1 VRVES
6 FKNDLAR
13 NSTDPAGRDVSARTD
28 LPVFLFSLMTQG
40 VEGIMTQEE
49 KVLYLVDG
57 SSYIH
62 RAFHAVRNL
71 SNSKGLPTNAI
82 FGFSRMLLK
91 LLGDMK
97 PSHLAVVFDAKGPTF
112 RHAIYD
118 AYKAT
123 RPPAPEDLV
132 VQFPYIRAIV
142 QGLGLATIEKEGY
155 EADDIIGT
163 LARQGEEEGYK
174 IIVVTGDKDFR
185 QIISPSVTLWDTMK
199 DKVTTY
205 DTFTEEYGLKPEQMI
220 DVMGLSG
227 DSSDNIPGVPGV
239 GEKTAIDLVKQFGS
253 LEKVLENTA
262 HIKRAKLKENLSR
275 ASEEALLSKKLVTL
289 DLHVPLDEGLE
300 ALRIS
305 PLDQKKLGEIFRE
318 LEFRDLWDRFA
329 PQEAAGEKDFSLS
342 LSEEALRT
350 VVDRIRQQG
359 SVSLRLETP
368 GEDPL
373 SAEIVGLSLSWAEGK
388 AAYAPWRH
396 SYLGVPRQMESRQA
410 FEILKPVLEDQSI
423 VKVGQDIKAH
433 AMALRRHGVFLKGI
447 HFDTMIASYVLNPGL
462 KQHDLDTLAQQHLG
476 TKLLSYEEVAGKR
489 KGPQA
494 FSAVDVERA
503 KEYSCERAEAV
514 LRLKHLMEGKLVS
527 DKNDDLFYNLEMR
540 LVPVLMDMEWEGIRV
555 DIPFFRTLSEKYRN
569 ELQNIERQIYEEAGM
584 EFNINSPQQLGYV
597 LFEKL
602 GLPAQKK
609 TGKTKAYSTDVKVL
623 TRLAALPYKIPGL
636 LLRYRSLSKLKSTY
650 LDAMIDL
657 VHPGTGRIHTSFN
670 QAVTATGRLSSSN
683 PNLQNIPS
691 RGEEGREIR
700 KGFIA
705 DEGHVFLSADYSQIE
720 LRVFAHYSGDP
731 AFMEAFRQEEDI
743 HARTASEVL
752 GVEKDRVTSDMRR
765 IAKAINFGIIY
776 GMGPQTLSEQLGID
790 LSTAKDYIAA
800 YYSRYQ
806 GVARYREAAIASA
819 REKGY
824 VTTLFQRRRYLPD
837 IEHKNRVIR
846 AESERMA
853 INTPIQGTAADLIK
867 KAMIRIHERLGE
879 EKFKS
884 RLLVQVH
891 DELLFEVLEE
901 ELPRVSALVKEE
913 MEGVHH
919 LDVPLKVDIETGRN
933 WEEAH

>member
-1 VRVES
+1 
-6 FKNDLAR
+6 
-13 NSTDPAGRDVSARTD
+13 
-28 LPVFLFSLMTQG
+28 MTR
-40 VEGIMTQEE
+40 EE
-49 KVLYLVDG
+49 KTLYLVDG

-91 LLGDMK
+91 LLGDKK
-97 PSHLAVVFDAKGPTF
+97 PAHIAVVFDAKGPTF

-118 AYKAT
+118 QYKAT

-132 VQFPYIRAIV
+132 AQFPYIRAIV
-142 QGLGLATIEKEGY
+142 QGLGLAMIEKEGY

-163 LARQGEEEGYK
+163 LAKLGEEHGYK

-185 QIISPSVTLWDTMK
+185 QIISPSVALWDTMK
-199 DKVTTY
+199 DKVTDY
-205 DTFTEEYGLKPEQMI
+205 ESFTEEYGLKPEQMI

-227 DSSDNIPGVPGV
+227 DTSDNIPGVPGV
-239 GEKTAIDLVKQFGS
+239 GEKTAIDLVKQFGT
-253 LEKVLENTA
+253 LEKVLENSQ
-262 HIKRAKLKENLSR
+262 HIKKVKLKESLAR
-275 ASEEALLSKKLVTL
+275 ASENALLSKKLVTL
-289 DLHVPLDEGLE
+289 DLHVPLDRGPEDLTIG
-300 ALRIS
+300 
-305 PLDQKKLGEIFRE
+305 PLDRKKLGEIFRE
-318 LEFRDLWDRFA
+318 LEFRELWERFA
-329 PQEAAGEKDFSLS
+329 PPEDTGEKDFTLC
-342 LSEEALRT
+342 LSEEDLSALA
-350 VVDRIRQQG
+350 DRIRQKKQ
-359 SVSLRLETP
+359 VSLRLETSA
-368 GEDPL
+368 EDPL
-373 SAEIVGLSLSWAEGK
+373 RAEVVGLSLSWEEGR
-388 AAYAPWRH
+388 AAYVPLRH
-396 SYLGVPRQMESRQA
+396 SYLGVPRQLEFPR
-410 FEILKPVLEDQSI
+410 EVGTLKTLLEDNSI
-423 VKVGQDIKAH
+423 AKVGQDIKPH
-433 AMALRRHGVFLKGI
+433 ALVLRRHGISLRGI
-447 HFDTMIASYVLNPGL
+447 RFDTMIASYVLNPGL
-462 KQHDLDTLAQQHLG
+462 KQHELGPLAQQHLG
-476 TKLLSYEEVAGKR
+476 AKVQSYEKVVGKS
-489 KGPQA
+489 KGPEA
-494 FSAVDVERA
+494 FYAVDVTRA
-503 KEYSCERAEAV
+503 KNYSCERAEIA
-514 LRLKHLMEGKLVS
+514 LRLKSLMEKKLAT

-540 LVPVLMDMEWEGIRV
+540 LVSVLMDMEWEGIRI
-555 DIPFFRTLSEKYRN
+555 DIPFFKAQSEKYRE
-569 ELQNIERQIYEEAGM
+569 ELQSIEGQIYEEAGM
-584 EFNINSPQQLGYV
+584 EFNINSSQQLGYV
-597 LFEKL
+597 LFEKM
-602 GLPAQKK
+602 GLPSQKK

-623 TRLAALPYKIPGL
+623 TRLASLPYKMPGL
-636 LLRYRSLSKLKSTY
+636 LLRYRTLSKLKSTY
-650 LDAMIDL
+650 LDALIDL
-657 VHPGTGRIHTSFN
+657 VHPVTGRIHTSFN

-705 DEGHVFLSADYSQIE
+705 EEGYVFLSADYSQIE

-731 AFMEAFRQEEDI
+731 AFMLAFRQEEDI

-752 GVEKDRVTSDMRR
+752 GVERDRVTPDMRR

-806 GVARYREAAIASA
+806 GVVRYREAAVASA

-837 IEHKNRVIR
+837 IEHKNRMIR

-879 EKFKS
+879 EKLKS

-901 ELPRVSALVKEE
+901 ELPQVSALVKEE
-913 MEGVHH
+913 MEGVHR
-919 LDVPLKVDIETGRN
+919 LDVPLKVDMKTGRN

>member
-1 VRVES
+1 
-6 FKNDLAR
+6 
-13 NSTDPAGRDVSARTD
+13 
-28 LPVFLFSLMTQG
+28 
-40 VEGIMTQEE
+40 MTQEE

-91 LLGDMK
+91 LLGDKK
-97 PSHLAVVFDAKGPTF
+97 PAHIAVVFDAKGPTF

-118 AYKAT
+118 QYKAT

-132 VQFPYIRAIV
+132 AQFPYIRAIV
-142 QGLGLATIEKEGY
+142 QGLGLAMIEKEGY

-163 LARQGEEEGYK
+163 LAKLGEEHGYK

-185 QIISPSVTLWDTMK
+185 QIISPSVALWDTMK
-199 DKVTTY
+199 DKVMDY
-205 DTFTEEYGLKPEQMI
+205 ETFTEEYGLKPEQMI

-227 DSSDNIPGVPGV
+227 DTSDNIPGVPGV
-239 GEKTAIDLVKQFGS
+239 GEKTAIDLVKQFGT
-253 LEKVLENTA
+253 LEKVLENSQL
-262 HIKRAKLKENLSR
+262 IKKVKLKENLAR
-275 ASEEALLSKKLVTL
+275 ASEKALLSKKLVTL
-289 DLHVPLDEGLE
+289 DLHVPLDLGPGELTIG
-300 ALRIS
+300 
-305 PLDQKKLGEIFRE
+305 PLDRKKLGEIFRE
-318 LEFRDLWDRFA
+318 LEFRELWERFA
-329 PQEAAGEKDFSLS
+329 PQEDSGEKDFTLC
-342 LSEEALRT
+342 LSEEDLSALA
-350 VVDRIRQQG
+350 DRIRQKKE
-359 SVSLRLETP
+359 VSLRLETSA
-368 GEDPL
+368 EDPL
-373 SAEIVGLSLSWAEGK
+373 RAEVVGLSLSWEEGK
-388 AAYAPWRH
+388 AAYVPLRH
-396 SYLGVPRQMESRQA
+396 SYLGVPRQLEFPREA
-410 FEILKPVLEDQSI
+410 GTLKTLLEDNSI
-423 VKVGQDIKAH
+423 AKVGQDIKPH
-433 AMALRRHGVFLKGI
+433 ALVLRRHGISLRGI
-447 HFDTMIASYVLNPGL
+447 RFDTMIASYVLNPGL
-462 KQHDLDTLAQQHLG
+462 KQHELGPLAQQHLG
-476 TKLLSYEEVAGKR
+476 AKVQSYEEVVGKS
-489 KGPQA
+489 KGPEA
-494 FSAVDVERA
+494 FSAVDVTRA
-503 KEYSCERAEAV
+503 KSYSCERAEIA
-514 LRLKHLMEGKLVS
+514 LRLKSLMEKKLVT

-540 LVPVLMDMEWEGIRV
+540 LVSVLMDMEWEGIRI
-555 DIPFFRTLSEKYRN
+555 DIPFFKAQSEKYRE
-569 ELQNIERQIYEEAGM
+569 ELQSIEGQIYEEAGM
-584 EFNINSPQQLGYV
+584 EFNINSPQQLGVV
-597 LFEKL
+597 LFEKM
-602 GLPAQKK
+602 GLPSQKK

-623 TRLAALPYKIPGL
+623 TRLASLPYKMPGL
-636 LLRYRSLSKLKSTY
+636 LLRYRTLSKLKSTY
-650 LDAMIDL
+650 LDALIHL
-657 VHPGTGRIHTSFN
+657 VHPVTGRIHTSFN

-683 PNLQNIPS
+683 PNLQNVPS

-705 DEGHVFLSADYSQIE
+705 EEGYVFLSADYSQIE

-752 GVEKDRVTSDMRR
+752 GVERDRVTPDMRR

-806 GVARYREAAIASA
+806 GVVRYREAAVASA

-837 IEHKNRVIR
+837 IEHKNRMIR

-867 KAMIRIHERLGE
+867 KAMIRIHERLSE
-879 EKFKS
+879 EKLKS

-901 ELPRVSALVKEE
+901 ELPQVSAFVKEE
-913 MEGVHH
+913 MEGVHR
-919 LDVPLKVDIETGRN
+919 LDVPLKVDMKTGRN

>member
-1 VRVES
+1 
-6 FKNDLAR
+6 
-13 NSTDPAGRDVSARTD
+13 
-28 LPVFLFSLMTQG
+28 MTQD
-40 VEGIMTQEE
+40 E

-57 SSYIH
+57 SSYVH

-91 LLGDMK
+91 LLGDKK
-97 PSHLAVVFDAKGPTF
+97 PSHIAVVFDAKGPTF
-112 RHAIYD
+112 RHALYD
-118 AYKAT
+118 RYKAT

-142 QGLGLATIEKEGY
+142 QGLGLTMMEKEGY

-163 LARQGEEEGYK
+163 LARLGEEKGFK
-174 IIVVTGDKDFR
+174 IVVVTGDKDFR
-185 QIISPSVTLWDTMK
+185 QIVSPWVTLWDTMK
-199 DKVTTY
+199 DRVTEY
-205 DTFTEEYGLKPEQMI
+205 DAFTEEYGLKPEQMI

-239 GEKTAIDLVKQFGS
+239 GEKTAIDLVKQFGT
-253 LEKVLENTA
+253 LEKVLENSP
-262 HIKRAKLKENLSR
+262 HIKKAKLKENLTR
-275 ASEEALLSKKLVTL
+275 AREEALLSKKLVAL
-289 DLHVPLDEGLE
+289 DLRVPLDRGPEELTVGPPDE
-300 ALRIS
+300 
-305 PLDQKKLGEIFRE
+305 KKLGEIFRE
-318 LEFRDLWDRFA
+318 LEFRDLWERFA
-329 PQEAAGEKDFSLS
+329 PQEDTAEKDFTLC
-342 LSEEALRT
+342 LSEEDLSAAA
-350 VVDRIRQQG
+350 DRIKKRKQ
-359 SVSLRLETP
+359 VSLRLETSA
-368 GEDPL
+368 EDPMKAKVL
-373 SAEIVGLSLSWAEGK
+373 GLSLCWEEGK
-388 AAYAPWRH
+388 GAYVPLRH
-396 SYLGVPRQMESRQA
+396 SYLGVPRQLEFPQ
-410 FEILKPVLEDQSI
+410 EGGILKTLLEESSI
-423 VKVGQDIKAH
+423 AKVGQDIKLH
-433 AMALRRHGVFLKGI
+433 ALVLRRNGISLAGI

-462 KQHDLDTLAQQHLG
+462 KQHGLETLAQQHLG
-476 TKLLSYEEVAGKR
+476 AKLSSYEEVVGKK
-489 KGPQA
+489 KGPEA
-494 FSAVDVERA
+494 FSALDVTIA
-503 KEYSCERAEAV
+503 KRYSCDRAEVA
-514 LRLKHLMEGKLVS
+514 LKLKSLMEKKLAS

-540 LVPVLMDMEWEGIRV
+540 LLPVLMDMEWEGIRI
-555 DIPFFRTLSEKYRN
+555 DIPFFKAQSRKYGE
-569 ELQNIERQIYEEAGM
+569 ELQSIEKQIYEEAGM
-584 EFNINSPQQLGYV
+584 EFNINSPQQLGVV

-602 GLPAQKK
+602 GLPSQKK

-623 TRLAALPYKIPGL
+623 TRLASLPYKIPGL

-650 LDAMIDL
+650 LDALIDL
-657 VHPGTGRIHTSFN
+657 VHPVTGRIHTSFN

-705 DEGHVFLSADYSQIE
+705 EEGYVFLSADYSQIE

-752 GVEKDRVTSDMRR
+752 GVERDRVTPDMRR

-800 YYSRYQ
+800 YTSRYQ
-806 GVARYREAAIASA
+806 GVVRYREAAVASA

-837 IEHKNRVIR
+837 IEHKNRMIR

-867 KAMIRIHERLGE
+867 KAMIRIHERLRE
-879 EKFKS
+879 EKLKS

-891 DELLFEVLEE
+891 DELLFEVLEG
-901 ELPRVSALVKEE
+901 ELPQVSALVKEE
-913 MEGVHH
+913 MEGVHP
-919 LDVPLKVDIETGRN
+919 LDVPLKVDMKTGRN

>member
-1 VRVES
+1 
-6 FKNDLAR
+6 
-13 NSTDPAGRDVSARTD
+13 
-28 LPVFLFSLMTQG
+28 
-40 VEGIMTQEE
+40 MTQEE

-91 LLGDMK
+91 LLGDKK
-97 PSHLAVVFDAKGPTF
+97 PSHIAVVFDAKGPTF
-112 RHAIYD
+112 RHALYD
-118 AYKAT
+118 RYKAT

-132 VQFPYIRAIV
+132 AQFPYIRAIV
-142 QGLGLATIEKEGY
+142 QGLGLAMMEKEGY
-155 EADDIIGT
+155 EADDVIGT
-163 LARQGEEEGYK
+163 LARLGEEQGYK
-174 IIVVTGDKDFR
+174 IIIVTGDKDFR
-185 QIISPSVTLWDTMK
+185 QIISPLVALWDTMK
-199 DKVTTY
+199 DKVTSY
-205 DTFTEEYGLKPEQMI
+205 ETFRSEYGLKPEQMI

-239 GEKTAIDLVKQFGS
+239 GEKTAIDLVKQFGT
-253 LEKVLENTA
+253 LERVLENSED
-262 HIKRAKLKENLSR
+262 IKKAKLKENLARSR
-275 ASEEALLSKKLVTL
+275 EEALLSKKLVTL
-289 DLHVPLDEGLE
+289 DLHVPLDRGPED
-300 ALRIS
+300 LR
-305 PLDQKKLGEIFRE
+305 PGPPDQKKLGEIFRE
-318 LEFRDLWDRFA
+318 LEFRYLWERFA
-329 PQEAAGEKDFSLS
+329 PQEATGEKDFSLC
-342 LSEEALRT
+342 LSEEDLHG
-350 VVDRIRQQG
+350 VVDRIRQHQL
-359 SVSLRLETP
+359 VCLRLETSA
-368 GEDPL
+368 EDPL
-373 SAEIVGLSLSWAEGK
+373 RAEVVGLSLSWEEGK
-388 AAYAPWRH
+388 AAYVPLRH
-396 SYLGVPRQMESRQA
+396 SYLGVPRQLEFPQGVG
-410 FEILKPVLEDQSI
+410 ILKAVLEENAI
-423 VKVGQDIKAH
+423 AKVGQNIKAH
-433 AMALRRHGVFLKGI
+433 ALTLRRHGIFLRGI

-462 KQHDLDTLAQQHLG
+462 KQHELGTLAQQHLG
-476 TKLLSYEEVAGKR
+476 VKVLSYEEVVGKSR
-489 KGPQA
+489 GPEA
-494 FSAVDVERA
+494 FSAVDTARA
-503 KEYSCERAEAV
+503 MVYSCEKAEVA
-514 LRLKHLMEGKLVS
+514 LRLKGLMEGKLVS
-527 DKNDDLFYNLEMR
+527 DRNDDLFYNLEMR
-540 LVPVLMDMEWEGIRV
+540 LVPVLTDMEWEGIRI
-555 DIPFFRTLSEKYRN
+555 DIPFFKAQSQKYGE
-569 ELQNIERQIYEEAGM
+569 ELQSIERQIYEEAGM
-584 EFNINSPQQLGYV
+584 EFNINSPQQLGVV

-602 GLPAQKK
+602 GLPSQKK

-623 TRLAALPYKIPGL
+623 TRLASLPFKMPGL

-650 LDAMIDL
+650 LDALIDM

-705 DEGHVFLSADYSQIE
+705 DEGYVFLSADYSQIE

-731 AFMEAFRQEEDI
+731 AFMEAFRLEEDI

-752 GVEKDRVTSDMRR
+752 GVEKDRVTPDMRR

-776 GMGPQTLSEQLGID
+776 GMGPQTLSEHLGID

-806 GVARYREAAIASA
+806 GVARYRDAAIAAA
-819 REKGY
+819 REKGF

-837 IEHKNRVIR
+837 IEHKNRMIR

-879 EKFKS
+879 EKLKT

-901 ELPRVSALVKEE
+901 ELPRVRALVKEE
-913 MEGVHH
+913 MEGVHR
-919 LDVPLKVDIETGRN
+919 LDVPLKVDMKTGRN

>member
-1 VRVES
+1 M
-6 FKNDLAR
+6 A
-13 NSTDPAGRDVSARTD
+13 
-28 LPVFLFSLMTQG
+28 
-40 VEGIMTQEE
+40 QEE

-91 LLGDMK
+91 LLGDKK
-97 PSHLAVVFDAKGPTF
+97 PSHIAVVFDAKGPTF
-112 RHAIYD
+112 RHALYD
-118 AYKAT
+118 QYKAT

-132 VQFPYIRAIV
+132 AQFPYIRAVV
-142 QGLGLATIEKEGY
+142 QGLGLAMMEKEGY

-163 LARQGEEEGYK
+163 LARLGEERGYK

-185 QIISPSVTLWDTMK
+185 QILSPSVALWDTMK
-199 DKVTTY
+199 DKVTNY
-205 DTFTEEYGLKPEQMI
+205 ETFRSEYGLEPEQMI

-227 DSSDNIPGVPGV
+227 DNTDNIPGVPGV
-239 GEKTAIDLVKQFGS
+239 GEKTAIDLVKQFGT
-253 LEKVLENTA
+253 LEKVLENSQ
-262 HIKRAKLKENLSR
+262 HIKKAKLKENLAQAR
-275 ASEEALLSKKLVTL
+275 EDALLSKKLVTL
-289 DLHVPLDEGLE
+289 DLHVPLDRSPED
-300 ALRIS
+300 LRIG
-305 PLDQKKLGEIFRE
+305 PPDQKKLGEIFRE

-329 PQEAAGEKDFSLS
+329 PQEATGEKDFSLC
-342 LSEEALRT
+342 LSQEDLHA
-350 VVDRIRQQG
+350 VVDRIRRHKL
-359 SVSLRLETP
+359 VSLRLETSA
-368 GEDPL
+368 EDPL
-373 SAEIVGLSLSWAEGK
+373 RAEVVGLSLSWEEGK
-388 AAYAPWRH
+388 AAYVPLRH
-396 SYLGVPRQMESRQA
+396 SYLGVPRQLEFPQTVGTLKTVME
-410 FEILKPVLEDQSI
+410 ENSI
-423 VKVGQDIKAH
+423 AKVGQNIKAH
-433 AMALRRHGVFLKGI
+433 ALTLRRHGIFLKGI

-462 KQHDLDTLAQQHLG
+462 KQHELGTLAQQHLG
-476 TKLLSYEEVAGKR
+476 AKVLSYEEVVGKSR
-489 KGPQA
+489 GPEA
-494 FSAVDVERA
+494 FSAVDTARA
-503 KEYSCERAEAV
+503 MEYSCEKAEVA
-514 LRLKHLMEGKLVS
+514 LRLKRLMEGKLVS

-540 LVPVLMDMEWEGIRV
+540 LVPVLTDMEWQGIRV
-555 DIPFFRTLSEKYRN
+555 DIPFFKAQSRKYGE
-569 ELQNIERQIYEEAGM
+569 ELQSIERQIYEEAGM
-584 EFNINSPQQLGYV
+584 EFNINSPQQLGVV

-602 GLPAQKK
+602 GLPSQKK

-623 TRLAALPYKIPGL
+623 TRLASLPYKMPGL

-650 LDAMIDL
+650 LDALIDM
-657 VHPGTGRIHTSFN
+657 VHPVTGRIHTSFN

-705 DEGHVFLSADYSQIE
+705 DDGYVFLSADYSQIE

-743 HARTASEVL
+743 HTRTASEVL
-752 GVEKDRVTSDMRR
+752 GVEKARITPDMRR

-806 GVARYREAAIASA
+806 GVARYRDAAIGAA

-837 IEHKNRVIR
+837 IEHKNRMIR

-879 EKFKS
+879 EKLKS

-891 DELLFEVLEE
+891 DELLLEVSEE
-901 ELPRVSALVKEE
+901 ERAPVSALVKEE
-913 MEGVHH
+913 MEGVHR
-919 LDVPLKVDIETGRN
+919 LEVPLKVDIKTGRN

>member
-1 VRVES
+1 
-6 FKNDLAR
+6 
-13 NSTDPAGRDVSARTD
+13 
-28 LPVFLFSLMTQG
+28 MTQD
-40 VEGIMTQEE
+40 E

-91 LLGDMK
+91 LLGDKK
-97 PSHLAVVFDAKGPTF
+97 PSQMAVVFDAKGPTF
-112 RHAIYD
+112 RHALYKE
-118 AYKAT
+118 YKAT

-132 VQFPYIRAIV
+132 AQFPYIRAIV
-142 QGLGLATIEKEGY
+142 QGLGLAMIEKEGY

-163 LARQGEEEGYK
+163 LARAGEEQGYK

-199 DKVTTY
+199 DRVTTY
-205 DTFTEEYGLKPEQMI
+205 DTFTEEVGLKPAQMI

-239 GEKTAIDLVKQFGS
+239 GEKTAVDLVKQFGT
-253 LEKVLENTA
+253 LEKVLENTEN
-262 HIKRAKLKENLSR
+262 IKKAKLKENLAQAR
-275 ASEEALLSKKLVTL
+275 EAALLSKKLVTL
-289 DLHVPLDEGLE
+289 DLHVPLDWRLE
-300 ALRIS
+300 DLRIG
-305 PLDQKKLGEIFRE
+305 PPDQKKLGEIFRE

-329 PQEAAGEKDFSLS
+329 PQEESGEKDFTAC
-342 LSEEALRT
+342 LSERDLHA
-350 VVDRIRQQG
+350 VVDGIKDTQL
-359 SVSLRLETP
+359 VSIRLETTAD
-368 GEDPL
+368 DPL
-373 SAEIVGLSLSWAEGK
+373 RAEVVGLSLSWAEGK
-388 AAYAPWRH
+388 AVYVPLGH
-396 SYLGVPRQMESRQA
+396 SYLGAPRQLEFPQVMD
-410 FEILKPVLEDQSI
+410 ILKPVLEDDSLP
-423 VKVGQDIKAH
+423 KVGQNIKKDALV
-433 AMALRRHGVFLKGI
+433 LRRHGIDLKGI

-462 KQHDLDTLAQQHLG
+462 KQHELDTLVQQHLG
-476 TKLLSYEEVAGKR
+476 AKVVSYEEVVGKSR
-489 KGPQA
+489 GPGA
-494 FSAVDVERA
+494 FSVADVTRA
-503 KEYSCERAEAV
+503 MNYSCERAEVA
-514 LRLKHLMEGKLVS
+514 LRLKGLMEKQLVS
-527 DKNDDLFYNLEMR
+527 QENDDLFHNLEMR
-540 LVPVLMDMEWEGIRV
+540 LVPVLMDMEWAGIRI
-555 DIPFFRTLSEKYRN
+555 DIPFFKAQSEKYGE
-569 ELQNIERQIYEEAGM
+569 ELRSIERQIYEEAGM

-602 GLPAQKK
+602 QLPAQKK

-623 TRLAALPYKIPGL
+623 TRLASLPYKIPGL

-650 LDAMIDL
+650 LDALIEL
-657 VHPGTGRIHTSFN
+657 VQPLTGRIHTSFN

-683 PNLQNIPS
+683 PNLQNIPA

-705 DEGHVFLSADYSQIE
+705 DEGCVFLSADYSQIE

-752 GVEKDRVTSDMRR
+752 GVEKDRVTPDMRR

-806 GVARYREAAIASA
+806 GVARYRETAIASA

-837 IEHKNRVIR
+837 IEHKNRMIR

-867 KAMIRIHERLGE
+867 KAMIHIHERLRQE
-879 EKFKS
+879 TLKS
-884 RLLVQVH
+884 RLLLQVH
-891 DELLFEVLEE
+891 DELLLEVVEE
-901 ELPRVSALVKEE
+901 ELSHVGELVKEE
-913 MEGVHH
+913 MEGVHR
-919 LDVPLKVDIETGRN
+919 LDVPLKVDMKTGRN

>member
-1 VRVES
+1 
-6 FKNDLAR
+6 
-13 NSTDPAGRDVSARTD
+13 
-28 LPVFLFSLMTQG
+28 MTQG
-40 VEGIMTQEE
+40 VERIMTQEE
-49 KVLYLVDG
+49 KTLYLVDG

-71 SNSKGLPTNAI
+71 SNSKGLPTNAT

-91 LLGDMK
+91 LLGDK
-97 PSHLAVVFDAKGPTF
+97 NPSHLAVVFDAKGPTF
-112 RHAIYD
+112 RHALYQE
-118 AYKAT
+118 YKAT
-123 RPPAPEDLV
+123 RPPAPEELE

-142 QGLGLATIEKEGY
+142 QGLGLAMIEKEGY
-155 EADDIIGT
+155 EADDTIGT
-163 LARQGEEEGYK
+163 LARLGEEQGYE

-185 QIISPSVTLWDTMK
+185 QIISPSVMLWDTMK

-205 DTFTEEYGLKPEQMI
+205 DSFTEEYGLKPEQMI

-239 GEKTAIDLVKQFGS
+239 GEKTAIDLVKQFGT
-253 LEKVLENTA
+253 LEKVLENTP
-262 HIKRAKLKENLSR
+262 HIKKAKLRENLVR
-275 ASEEALLSKKLVTL
+275 AREEAILSKKLVTL
-289 DLHVPLDEGLE
+289 EVHVPLDEGPE
-300 ALRIS
+300 DLRIG
-305 PLDQKKLGEIFRE
+305 PLDRKKLGEIFRE

-329 PQEAAGEKDFSLS
+329 PQEVPGERDFSLC
-342 LSEEALRT
+342 LSEEDLRA
-350 VVDRIRQQG
+350 VVDGIRQQG
-359 SVSLRLETP
+359 SVSLRLETL

-373 SAEIVGLSLSWAEGK
+373 RSEIAGLCLSWEEGK
-388 AAYAPWRH
+388 AAYAPLRH
-396 SYLGVPRQMESRQA
+396 SYLGVPRQMETRQA
-410 FEILKPVLEDQSI
+410 LRILKPVLEEQSI
-423 VKVGQDIKAH
+423 DKVGQNVKAD
-433 AMALRRHGVFLKGI
+433 AISLRRHGVFLEGI

-462 KQHDLDTLAQQHLG
+462 KQHELDTLAQQHLG
-476 TKLLSYEEVAGKR
+476 TKLLSYEEVVGKR
-489 KGPQA
+489 RGPDA
-494 FSAVDVERA
+494 FSELDVERA
-503 KEYSCERAEAV
+503 KEYSCARAEAV
-514 LRLKHLMEGKLVS
+514 LRLKRLMEGKLIS
-527 DKNDDLFYNLEMR
+527 EKNDSLFNNLEMR
-540 LVPVLMDMEWEGIRV
+540 LVPVLVDMEWEGIRV
-555 DIPFFRTLSEKYRN
+555 DIPFFKALSEKYRE
-569 ELQNIERQIYEEAGM
+569 ELQDIERQIYEEAGM
-584 EFNINSPQQLGYV
+584 EFNINSPQQLGVV

-602 GLPAQKK
+602 GLPAQRK
-609 TGKTKAYSTDVKVL
+609 TGKTKVYSTDVKVL
-623 TRLAALPYKIPGL
+623 TRLASLPYKMPGL

-650 LDAMIDL
+650 LDALIDM
-657 VHPGTGRIHTSFN
+657 VHPVTGRIHTSFN

-705 DEGHVFLSADYSQIE
+705 DGGHVFLSADYSQIE
-720 LRVFAHYSGDP
+720 LRVFAHYSRDP

-776 GMGPQTLSEQLGID
+776 GMGPQTLSEQLAID

-837 IEHKNRVIR
+837 IEHKNRMIR

-867 KAMIRIHERLGE
+867 KAMIRIHERFRE
-879 EKFKS
+879 EKFES

-891 DELLFEVLEE
+891 DELLLEVWEGE
-901 ELPRVSALVKEE
+901 VPRVSALVKEE
-913 MEGVHH
+913 MEGVYR
-919 LDVPLKVDIETGRN
+919 LDVPLRVDIKTGRN
-933 WEEAH
+933 WGEAH